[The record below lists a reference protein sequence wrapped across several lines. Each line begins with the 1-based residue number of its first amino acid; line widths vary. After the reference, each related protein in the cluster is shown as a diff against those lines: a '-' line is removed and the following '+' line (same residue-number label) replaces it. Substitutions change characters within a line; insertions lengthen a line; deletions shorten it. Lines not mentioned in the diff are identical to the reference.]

1 MPFPYGSRLGI
12 LYLCNRRSGKRIFAN
27 PRKMEDQD
35 MKGTNLPL
43 KMCMMTAVLLCMT
56 SCNVVLDVE
65 EDMDV
70 HQSIKFAGQWTGD
83 FGMYYNYRHNGRLY
97 TFDSYDTDI
106 VFYPEYD
113 GATYGY
119 GKQVDYYERGPYTHI
134 YNRFDWEIRNG
145 VIYLEYYSDPSLDCA
160 IYDYKMTP
168 DRFQGR
174 FGSSSDRFYLTK
186 IADYY
191 DWTVYMDY
199 CYYYPNS
206 GWYWS
211 PMYAMEN
218 GKVKTENG
226 KENVEPES
234 EKGLNEEDGIVSYGK
249 RM

>member
-1 MPFPYGSRLGI
+1 MKRRTLLGNI
-12 LYLCNRRSGKRIFAN
+12 CI
-27 PRKMEDQD
+27 
-35 MKGTNLPL
+35 
-43 KMCMMTAVLLCMT
+43 MMVALLGMS
-56 SCNVVLDVE
+56 SCNVVWNMD

-145 VIYLEYYSDPSLDCA
+145 VIYLEYYSDPSLDCT

-211 PMYAMEN
+211 PMYAKEN
-218 GKVKTENG
+218 G
-226 KENVEPES
+226 
-234 EKGLNEEDGIVSYGK
+234 
-249 RM
+249 